1 MGKKRIVTEGAGENG
16 VKTSSVSAVSKK
28 KIDVGGIYYTSTEK
42 ACCPVKVIVTSFNH
56 LVVNFKTKDGL
67 EHSKNFNDFMKSS
80 WVDRSV

>member
-1 MGKKRIVTEGAGENG
+1 MACPACEDKFQIYGY
-16 VKTSSVSAVSKK
+16 